1 MESIDNMPTLDV
13 PDSRPRR
20 PMTSYTIFCRL
31 ERFRIVQTSQV
42 KSHSK
47 ACVDLPERVDLT
59 SMLRP
64 AKYRTLILPENW
76 YAVGAVKKKRKSHK
90 IHGVISFSELSKVM
104 SDNWAT
110 VDAETKQYC
119 QGLADEEKRRYEE
132 RLASFIATYGE
143 EAAKVPRKK
152 RRAKKATTSHDGV
165 EEN

>member
-1 MESIDNMPTLDV
+1 
-13 PDSRPRR
+13 
-20 PMTSYTIFCRL
+20 
-31 ERFRIVQTSQV
+31 
-42 KSHSK
+42 
-47 ACVDLPERVDLT
+47 
-59 SMLRP
+59 MLRP

-165 EEN
+165 EENWAPCMFEGAGTWWKSSEMMDDWGNTYFVEEETQNLKGRM